1 MNQNTS
7 SIIMIRPKHF
17 DFNKETASNNYFQKE
32 DKSISK
38 NEIRNKAV
46 NEFESLTTL
55 IESRGMEVIV
65 FDDRDDVITTDSV
78 FPNNWVSFHE
88 NGNVFIYPM
97 FSKNRR
103 KEKRLD
109 ILEELNKKGYLINK
123 TVDLSKYEIE
133 NRFLEGTGSMVLDR
147 ENKICYAAISERT
160 DIDILSEFCSKNKYE
175 KIAFRSYQTVGNKR
189 KEIYHTNVI
198 MCVADKYSIVCLESI
213 DDIKE
218 KKKVINKL
226 EATNKKIIEITESQC
241 NNFAGNMLQLKNN
254 KNEKFLIMS
263 RSAYDSLSE
272 DQIRTIRTYNEIIYS
287 DIKTIEKLGGGSAR
301 CMIAENFLRK
311 K

>member
-1 MNQNTS
+1 
-7 SIIMIRPKHF
+7 
-17 DFNKETASNNYFQKE
+17 
-32 DKSISK
+32 
-38 NEIRNKAV
+38 
-46 NEFESLTTL
+46 
-55 IESRGMEVIV
+55 
-65 FDDRDDVITTDSV
+65 
-78 FPNNWVSFHE
+78 
-88 NGNVFIYPM
+88 M

>member
-55 IESRGMEVIV
+55 IESRGIEVIV

-287 DIKTIEKLGGGSAR
+287 DIKTIETLGGGSAR

>member
-55 IESRGMEVIV
+55 IESRGIEVIV

-213 DDIKE
+213 DDI
-218 KKKVINKL
+218 L
-226 EATNKKIIEITESQC
+226 SD
-241 NNFAGNMLQLKNN
+241 LKN
-254 KNEKFLIMS
+254 
-263 RSAYDSLSE
+263 ALS
-272 DQIRTIRTYNEIIYS
+272 
-287 DIKTIEKLGGGSAR
+287 
-301 CMIAENFLRK
+301 
-311 K
+311 

>member
-55 IESRGMEVIV
+55 IESRGIEVIV

-78 FPNNWVSFHE
+78 FPNNWISFHK

-287 DIKTIEKLGGGSAR
+287 DIKPNINMYYFVCILS
-301 CMIAENFLRK
+301 
-311 K
+311 